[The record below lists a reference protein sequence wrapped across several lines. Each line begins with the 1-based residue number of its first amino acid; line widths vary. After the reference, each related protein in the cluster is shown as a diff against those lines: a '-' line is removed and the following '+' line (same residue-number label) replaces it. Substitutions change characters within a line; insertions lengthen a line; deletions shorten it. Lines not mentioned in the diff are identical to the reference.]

1 LGDEVNGDAG
11 LAIYLPIAKR
21 FINNTLETINMAN
34 NSLLENLFELN
45 EKKQKL
51 IELALKG
58 QKRFKI
64 RCERQGIDYERLS
77 EDEIMEMMK

>member
-1 LGDEVNGDAG
+1 
-11 LAIYLPIAKR
+11 
-21 FINNTLETINMAN
+21 MAN